1 MKAPWPTAGPVD
13 EILIRSSQY
22 LMDTA
27 HDLRL
32 RLKAYTQPPKGKV
45 WTDHTFMDFEIC
57 LNLFDRPKTQCKIK
71 HFLQENGRIVLK
83 C

>member
-57 LNLFDRPKTQCKIK
+57 LNLFDRPKTQFKIK